1 VQTGVRLVIA
11 DDTGTRKD
19 ELFFALLLLLN
30 IRTRTPCFI
39 DGAEY
44 LASNRRKRL
53 ITVAVALSA
62 GESMGQHTKERGGHT
77 MTVNS
82 YTSG

>member
-11 DDTGTRKD
+11 ADTGIRRTSC
-19 ELFFALLLLLN
+19 FFALLLLLN

-44 LASNRRKRL
+44 AREQSSEEINCSGCR
-53 ITVAVALSA
+53 ALG
-62 GESMGQHTKERGGHT
+62 GESMGQHTKE
-77 MTVNS
+77 
-82 YTSG
+82 